1 MRSVWIVA
9 VALLLA
15 GCPAPGPLPSPGTS
29 PSAKPSSPGATPL
42 VPTPTPPP
50 LADAPLPSPLP
61 EVVARLDGEPI
72 YLIQIVPMTR
82 AKLDRVIDP
91 DRQKPALMRAALR
104 EYIDRELLLKEAL
117 ARGVQADTRTV
128 QRLYDQ
134 ARADFPDEAKW
145 KESLYQKGFDPQSF
159 RTEVRVQQTIAL
171 FLARQTGTEDQSAT
185 EEAMAKRAGAARALL
200 LELRAKSRI
209 ETYL

>member
-1 MRSVWIVA
+1 MRAAWVLLAIP
-9 VALLLA
+9 LLA
-15 GCPAPGPLPSPGTS
+15 GCPPPGPLPSPS
-29 PSAKPSSPGATPL
+29 PSATALPSTPS
-42 VPTPTPPP
+42 
-50 LADAPLPSPLP
+50 ADAPLPTPLP

-91 DRQKPALMRAALR
+91 DKMKPALMRAALR

-117 ARGVQADTRTV
+117 ARGVQADTRAV
-128 QRLYDQ
+128 QRLYDE
-134 ARADFPDEAKW
+134 ARADSPDEAKW
-145 KESLYQKGFDPQSF
+145 KEDLFQKGFDPQSF
-159 RTEVRVQQTIAL
+159 RNEIRVTQTVAL
-171 FLARQTGTEDQSAT
+171 FLARQSGTEDEPAT
-185 EEAMAKRAGAARALL
+185 EEAKTKRAAAARALL